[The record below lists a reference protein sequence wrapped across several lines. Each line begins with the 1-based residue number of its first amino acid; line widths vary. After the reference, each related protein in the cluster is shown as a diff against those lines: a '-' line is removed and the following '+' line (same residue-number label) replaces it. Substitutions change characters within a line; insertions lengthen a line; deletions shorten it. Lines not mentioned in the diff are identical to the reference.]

1 MAAAVDPVVTGIR
14 LIAGLAIVIVLIY
27 LTGLALRALQW
38 RRIGARGRPA
48 MELRE
53 SLSLGPGRA
62 VHLVRV
68 ADRLL
73 VLGATGT
80 HISMLA
86 EVDARSLEDTGRQ
99 EHALQAVPEERRRF
113 DEILDAYVR
122 RFGDDRHRGEDT
134 DDDNTHL

>member
-73 VLGATGT
+73 VLGATST

-86 EVDARSLEDTGRQ
+86 EVDAGSLEDTGRQ
-99 EHALQAVPEERRRF
+99 EDRVQTAPEKGRRF
-113 DEILDAYVR
+113 DEILDAYMR

-134 DDDNTHL
+134 DDHNTHL

>member
-1 MAAAVDPVVTGIR
+1 MAAAVNPVVTGIR
-14 LIAGLAIVIVLIY
+14 LAAGLAIVVVLIY
-27 LTGLALRALQW
+27 LTGLALRSLQR

-62 VHLVRV
+62 LHLVRV
-68 ADRLL
+68 ADRFL

-86 EVDARSLEDTGRQ
+86 EVDAGSLQDTARQ
-99 EHALQAVPEERRRF
+99 EGRAQTGPEKGRKF
-113 DEILDAYVR
+113 DEILDAYMR
-122 RFGDDRHRGEDT
+122 RFGDDRDRGEDT
-134 DDDNTHL
+134 GDDNIHL